1 MKAHNGWLL
10 LLAVVLVVGSVLIG
24 SRREG
29 AEFTGSDGQAM
40 AAVAALQPDY
50 QPWFSFIWEPPA
62 EIASGLFALQAALG
76 AGVLGYYL
84 GLRRGQSQRRKQKQD
99 DVDAGD

>member
-1 MKAHNGWLL
+1 MKAQNVWLL
-10 LLAVVLVVGSVLIG
+10 LLAGILVVGSVLIG

-29 AEFTGSDGQAM
+29 AEFAGSDGQAM
-40 AAVAALQPDY
+40 EVVAAIQPDY
-50 QPWFSFIWEPPA
+50 QPWFGFIWEPPA

-84 GLRRGQSQRRKQKQD
+84 GLRRGQSQRRQQD
-99 DVDAGD
+99 RVDAGD

>member
-1 MKAHNGWLL
+1 MKAQNSWLL
-10 LLAVVLVVGSVLIG
+10 ALVVILVTVSVLIG

-29 AEFTGSDGQAM
+29 AEFAGTDGQAM
-40 AAVAALQPDY
+40 AAVATVNPGY
-50 QPWFSFIWEPPA
+50 QPWFDSIWEPPP

-84 GLRRGQSQRRKQKQD
+84 GFKRGQRQGQRKRS
-99 DVDAGD
+99 DAGD

>member
-1 MKAHNGWLL
+1 MKARNGGLL
-10 LLAVVLVVGSVLIG
+10 MLAVILLVGSVLIG

-29 AEFTGSDGQAM
+29 AEFAGSDGQAM
-40 AAVAALQPDY
+40 AAVGTIQPDY
-50 QPWFSFIWEPPA
+50 QPWFKLLWEPPP

-84 GLRRGQSQRRKQKQD
+84 GFKRGQARGRRNRT
-99 DVDAGD
+99 DAGD

>member
-1 MKAHNGWLL
+1 MKVRNGWLL
-10 LLAVVLVVGSVLIG
+10 GLAVALVVGSVLVG

-29 AEFTGSDGQAM
+29 AGFAGSDGRAM
-40 AAVAALQPDY
+40 ETVAAIQPDY
-50 QPWFSFIWEPPA
+50 RPWFDFVWKPPA

-84 GLRRGQSQRRKQKQD
+84 GFRRGQAQERRKRG
-99 DVDAGD
+99 DAGD

>member
-1 MKAHNGWLL
+1 MNARNGGLL
-10 LLAVVLVVGSVLIG
+10 ALAVVVVVGSALIG

-29 AEFTGSDGQAM
+29 ARFAGSDGQALE
-40 AAVAALQPDY
+40 AVAAIQPDY
-50 QPWFSFIWEPPA
+50 RPWFGAIWQPPP

-84 GLRRGQSQRRKQKQD
+84 GYRRGRARRRRD
-99 DVDAGD
+99 RADAGD

>member
-1 MKAHNGWLL
+1 MKARNIWLL
-10 LLAVVLVVGSVLIG
+10 ALAVAFILASVLVG

-29 AEFTGSDGQAM
+29 AEFAGTDGQAM
-40 AAVAALQPDY
+40 AAVATLSPDY
-50 QPWFSFIWEPPA
+50 QPWFDFIWEPPA

-84 GLRRGQSQRRKQKQD
+84 GFKRGQRQGQRKRS
-99 DVDAGD
+99 DAGD

>member
-1 MKAHNGWLL
+1 MKARNGGLL
-10 LLAVVLVVGSVLIG
+10 VLAVVLVVGSVLIG

-29 AEFTGSDGQAM
+29 AEFAGSDGQAM
-40 AAVAALQPDY
+40 AAVATIQPDY
-50 QPWFSFIWEPPA
+50 QPWFGLIWEPPA

-84 GLRRGQSQRRKQKQD
+84 GFKRGQAQGRRNRA
-99 DVDAGD
+99 DAGD

>member
-1 MKAHNGWLL
+1 MKARNGWLL
-10 LLAVVLVVGSVLIG
+10 LLAAMLVVGSVLLG

-29 AEFTGSDGQAM
+29 AEFAGSDGQAM
-40 AAVAALQPDY
+40 EAVAAIQPDY
-50 QPWFSFIWEPPA
+50 QPWFRLIWEPPP

-84 GLRRGQSQRRKQKQD
+84 GFKRGQAQGRRNRT
-99 DVDAGD
+99 DAGD

>member
-1 MKAHNGWLL
+1 MKARNGGLL
-10 LLAVVLVVGSVLIG
+10 VLAVALVVGSVLIG

-40 AAVAALQPDY
+40 AAVAMIQPDY
-50 QPWFSFIWEPPA
+50 QPWFGLVWEPPP

-84 GLRRGQSQRRKQKQD
+84 GFKRGQARGRRNR
-99 DVDAGD
+99 VDAGD

>member
-1 MKAHNGWLL
+1 MKAQNGWLL
-10 LLAVVLVVGSVLIG
+10 ALVVILAVVSIWIG

-29 AEFTGSDGQAM
+29 AEFAGTDGQAM
-40 AAVAALQPDY
+40 ATVTALNPDY
-50 QPWFSFIWEPPA
+50 QPWFDFIWEPPA

-84 GLRRGQSQRRKQKQD
+84 GFKRGQRQGQRKRS
-99 DVDAGD
+99 DAGD

>member
-1 MKAHNGWLL
+1 MKAQNVGLL
-10 LLAVVLVVGSVLIG
+10 LLAGILVVGSVLIG

-29 AEFTGSDGQAM
+29 AEFAGSVGQAM
-40 AAVAALQPDY
+40 ETVTTIQPDY
-50 QPWFSFIWEPPA
+50 QPWFGLIWEPPA

-84 GLRRGQSQRRKQKQD
+84 GFRRGQSRPRKQD
-99 DVDAGD
+99 RVDAGD

>member
-1 MKAHNGWLL
+1 MKARNGGLL
-10 LLAVVLVVGSVLIG
+10 LLAVALVVGSVWLG

-40 AAVAALQPDY
+40 AAVAAIQPDY
-50 QPWFSFIWEPPA
+50 QPWFGFIWEPPP

-76 AGVLGYYL
+76 AGILGYYL
-84 GLRRGQSQRRKQKQD
+84 GFKRGQAQGRRKHS
-99 DVDAGD
+99 DAGD

>member
-1 MKAHNGWLL
+1 MKAQNGWLL
-10 LLAVVLVVGSVLIG
+10 ALVVILAVVSIRIG

-29 AEFTGSDGQAM
+29 AEFTGTDGQAM
-40 AAVAALQPDY
+40 ATVTALNPDY
-50 QPWFSFIWEPPA
+50 QPWFDFIWEPPA

-84 GLRRGQSQRRKQKQD
+84 GFKRGQRQGQRKRS
-99 DVDAGD
+99 DAGD